1 MQLRTAPRSHAAAVL
16 AASST
21 SHRSGR
27 ALASAPVAF
36 VGGWAR
42 VRPRAVTA
50 GDDYLD
56 DYETVVSGGPRIAP
70 WQLWPFE
77 RLRIRRAIATA
88 RVQADTAA
96 DAGDDEIADAFEKII
111 VQLEAI
117 ATARETATASTDG

>member
-1 MQLRTAPRSHAAAVL
+1 
-16 AASST
+16 
-21 SHRSGR
+21 
-27 ALASAPVAF
+27 
-36 VGGWAR
+36 
-42 VRPRAVTA
+42 VTA